1 MTGSPSI
8 RWQQNTPVSTAFDDP
23 YYSLVNPCAEVEHTF
38 LNGVNLTALAKSE
51 HLVIAETGFGTGLNF
66 LLAVDHWLRHADS
79 TSTLTF
85 ISVEAFPLAKTDLSK
100 AHAGVTRLPDMHKA
114 LQAQWPGP
122 LPGIHRLSFLHNRVR
137 LLLLFGDVLTMLKD
151 QQFVAD
157 AWFLDG
163 FAPAK
168 NPKMWSDEVFTEIT
182 RLSGP
187 STRLASFTAAGN
199 VRRGLQSVGFQ
210 VDRRAGYGSK
220 RHCIEATLTS
230 SAFNRE
236 VKIPWL
242 RLPKPESSGRRPS
255 IAIIGAGI
263 AGRTLARR
271 LKQQQFDVTTI
282 AGPGSKAFSGSLL
295 PRALIAPRLVRGA
308 DAYAQF
314 WAQAYSD
321 AICELDRLDDGYL
334 WQGERGLLFRF
345 READQKNLRG
355 LKASTAW
362 PDEWMEFQAAEHD
375 KHDDALFFPKSGAID
390 PAHLFRL
397 LGEQINIH
405 ADIHQLRQTQDGWE
419 LIDDNKRIVCQ
430 ADIVIIAAG
439 TGSSTLLE
447 RPDGLRNGSG
457 QLISL
462 CPADPPKQAVL
473 HDGYLTT
480 ADQTGRVIAG
490 ATITRANA
498 MQKPQTSEQAST
510 EILSRLSDYLG
521 PVNPGLKELDLA
533 AWAGG
538 RCDTVD
544 HLPMAGPV
552 QNHKAFNE
560 DYRNLFHGVRL
571 ATLPDPKWLSGLYAM
586 TGLGAR
592 GFQAAFLLADH
603 VTAMISGQPLPL
615 GQSVTADLLPCRFQ
629 IRKLKK
635 TRPSND

>member
-1 MTGSPSI
+1 MTEGPSI
-8 RWQQNTPVSTAFDDP
+8 RWQENTPVSTAFEDP

-38 LNGVNLTALAKSE
+38 LNGVNLTDLAANE
-51 HLVIAETGFGTGLNF
+51 QLVIAETGFGTGLNF
-66 LLAVDHWLRHADS
+66 LLAVDHWLRHAKS

-85 ISVEAFPLAKTDLSK
+85 ISVEAFPLAKPDLLK
-100 AHAGVTRLPDMHKA
+100 AHAGITRLPDMHKD

-122 LPGIHRLSFLHNRVR
+122 LPGIHRLSFLKDRVR
-137 LLLLFGDVLTMLKD
+137 LLLLVGDVLSMLKD
-151 QQFVAD
+151 QQFIAD

-168 NPKMWSDEVFTEIT
+168 NPQMWSDDVFKEIA
-182 RLSGP
+182 RLSGL
-187 STRLASFTAAGN
+187 SARLASFTAAGN

-210 VDRRAGYGSK
+210 VNRRPGFGNK
-220 RHCIEATLTS
+220 RHCIDATLEST
-230 SAFNRE
+230 ACHRE
-236 VKIPWL
+236 ANIPWL
-242 RLPKPESSGRRPS
+242 RLPKPVLSGQRPT

-271 LKQQQFDVTTI
+271 LRQYQFDVITI
-282 AGPGSKAFSGSLL
+282 AGPGSKRYSGSLL

-321 AICELDRLDDGYL
+321 AICELDKLDDGDL
-334 WQGERGLLFRF
+334 WQGARGLLFRF
-345 READQKNLRG
+345 LETDQKNLQA
-355 LKASTAW
+355 LKTSTAW
-362 PDEWMEFQAAEHD
+362 PDEWMEFQSAGVDQNE
-375 KHDDALFFPKSGAID
+375 DALFFPKSGAID

-397 LGEQINIH
+397 LGEQIDIH
-405 ADIHQLRQTQDGWE
+405 ADIHQLRQTQNGWE
-419 LIDDNKRIVCQ
+419 LIDHDNRIVCQ
-430 ADIVIIAAG
+430 SNLVIIAAG
-439 TGSSTLLE
+439 TGSSALLG

-462 CPADPPKQAVL
+462 CPAVPPKQAIL

-480 ADQTGRVIAG
+480 ADRCGRVIAG
-490 ATITRANA
+490 ATINRAHA
-498 MQKPQTSEQAST
+498 LPKPETSEQASF

-521 PVNPGLKELDLA
+521 ETRSNSEALDLVP
-533 AWAGG
+533 WAGG

-544 HLPMAGPV
+544 HLPLAGPV
-552 QNHKAFNE
+552 QNHTAFDH

-571 ATLPDPKWLSGLYAM
+571 STLPEASWLCGLYTM

-592 GFQAAFLLADH
+592 GFQAAFLLADQL
-603 VTAMISGQPLPL
+603 TAMISGQPLPL

-629 IRKLKK
+629 IRELKK
-635 TRPSND
+635 TRPVDD